1 MSSVNIK
8 MKGNKVKS
16 VKEVSRIL
24 ESEIRAELVAKSQRS
39 FDDANIILLS
49 FEKYFMRNGS
59 YASLTVMLTE
69 NEDVQTA
76 DIIGSGGGEGLF
88 NISWGANSDFA
99 DMAERVLSRYGF
111 RKER

>member
-16 VKEVSRIL
+16 VKELSHIL
-24 ESEIRAELVAKSQRS
+24 ESEIRAELVAKSLRS

-69 NEDVQTA
+69 NGDLQTA

-99 DMAERVLSRYGF
+99 DMAERILRKNGF
-111 RKER
+111 KIE

>member
-1 MSSVNIK
+1 MGSVNIK

-16 VKEVSRIL
+16 IKELSRIL

-39 FDDANIILLS
+39 YDDVHVVLLS

-99 DMAERVLSRYGF
+99 DMAERILRKNGF
-111 RKER
+111 KIE